1 MLHETTDSRDLPEE
15 EEAAVVGRWLLLIYR
30 LPAQPS
36 SARTAVWRETKRL
49 GALSLQHA
57 VCLLPLSE
65 DNRAGYARLSRRIE
79 EYGGEATLLETSSPD
94 EEWHVRTVGRFN
106 AARDE
111 EYDEVVDETERFREE
126 IARER
131 RKGKFTFAELED
143 EEGNLE
149 RLRRFLAQVQGR
161 DTFGAAGYARAA
173 ADVEG
178 CAVALDLFAQEIYE
192 RNASDE
198 GRERS

>member
-1 MLHETTDSRDLPEE
+1 
-15 EEAAVVGRWLLLIYR
+15 
-30 LPAQPS
+30 
-36 SARTAVWRETKRL
+36 
-49 GALSLQHA
+49 
-57 VCLLPLSE
+57 
-65 DNRAGYARLSRRIE
+65 
-79 EYGGEATLLETSSPD
+79 
-94 EEWHVRTVGRFN
+94 
-106 AARDE
+106 
-111 EYDEVVDETERFREE
+111 VVDETERFREE

-143 EEGNLE
+143 KEGNLE
-149 RLRRFLAQVQGR
+149 RLRRFLAQAQGR

-178 CAVALDLFAQEIYE
+178 CAVVLDLFAQEIYE